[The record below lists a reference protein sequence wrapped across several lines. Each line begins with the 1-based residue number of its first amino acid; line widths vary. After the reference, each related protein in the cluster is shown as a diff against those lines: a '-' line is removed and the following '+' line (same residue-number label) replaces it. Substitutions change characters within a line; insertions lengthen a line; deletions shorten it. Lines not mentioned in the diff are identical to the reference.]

1 MAREVAEQLADG
13 DSRIFGVMVES
24 HLVGGRED
32 LVAGRAPTYGR
43 SITDGC
49 LDWDSS
55 VQALEALAE
64 GVSERRLAIGRSS

>member
-1 MAREVAEQLADG
+1 MARDVAGQLADG

-24 HLVGGRED
+24 NIVGGRED
-32 LVAGRAPTYGR
+32 LVAGRTPTYGR

-55 VQALEALAE
+55 VEALEALAE
-64 GVSERRLAIGRSS
+64 GVTERRLALGRG